1 MEYLSGT
8 NFCVRQEEDR
18 MGRGRSQTMQA
29 QQSLCQ
35 HWGTVKS
42 IWILRVSHMASAVM
56 QVSGQ
61 SLPRDHPPFIDVIPR
76 QEIIIKTVVNMC
88 YVPGMV
94 QSMS

>member
-1 MEYLSGT
+1 
-8 NFCVRQEEDR
+8 
-18 MGRGRSQTMQA
+18 
-29 QQSLCQ
+29 
-35 HWGTVKS
+35 
-42 IWILRVSHMASAVM
+42 MASAVM